1 MELRQRK
8 KMCLRSHNYG
18 GTGYYFI
25 TICVKG
31 RWPIL
36 CSDVQCVPQ
45 TNRMPLS
52 EVGEVVKIGIEQI
65 PTHYSNV
72 QVDKYIIMPNHIHA
86 VLITG
91 AESGRTMCAP
101 TSTPSLLIIVRMLKE
116 YVTKSL
122 GYSIWQKSFYDH
134 IVRDESDYL
143 RICEY
148 IETNPAKWQEDIYYA
163 VPKGEMML

>member
-1 MELRQRK
+1 
-8 KMCLRSHNYG
+8 
-18 GTGYYFI
+18 
-25 TICVKG
+25 
-31 RWPIL
+31 
-36 CSDVQCVPQ
+36 
-45 TNRMPLS
+45 
-52 EVGEVVKIGIEQI
+52 
-65 PTHYSNV
+65 
-72 QVDKYIIMPNHIHA
+72 
-86 VLITG
+86 
-91 AESGRTMCAP
+91 MCAP